1 MYKNVC
7 RHCHAEIECET
18 ARQFANH
25 VRWCTH
31 NPDRNKDKFLLYC
44 CCLVCKTAMTVQSL
58 SQHLVKHDR
67 EGEVKTHCEWCSKPV
82 YKKYTRFCNQ
92 SCAANHSNSIR
103 DYTKF
108 KAGPEKGWM
117 GPQIPYKLLSKRRK
131 EIDNDSHQTRPRKP
145 DKFVTEIC
153 KVCSTPFQKKSAS
166 LAKCCSKDCRMS
178 IISLNRGRHK
188 KSWLESS
195 FSEWLDSKGI
205 LYETEVTVKNLE
217 ENKWYYL
224 DFLFKD
230 LNLIIELDGSQH
242 KDTVDSDTKRDN
254 YLRSIGY
261 TVLRITHE
269 EYQSKKKLPEVE
281 KLLGL

>member
-7 RHCHAEIECET
+7 RHCNAEIECET

-44 CCLVCKTAMTVQSL
+44 CCLVCRDVLTVQSL
-58 SQHLVKHDR
+58 SQHLAKHDS
-67 EGEVKTHCEWCSKPV
+67 ELKVKIHCEWCSKPV
-82 YKKYTRFCNQ
+82 YKKHTRFCNH
-92 SCAANHSNSIR
+92 SCAAIYSNSVR

-108 KAGPEKGWM
+108 KPGPVKGWAGPE
-117 GPQIPYKLLSKRRK
+117 IPRHILNKRR
-131 EIDNDSHQTRPRKP
+131 NNS
-145 DKFVTEIC
+145 DKKLPIYSYIEDHC
-153 KVCSTPFQKKSAS
+153 KVCDSVFTKKSS
-166 LAKCCSKDCRMS
+166 STAKCCSKECRMS

-195 FSEWLDSKGI
+195 FSDWLDSKGI
-205 LYETEVTVKNLE
+205 LYETEVTVKNLK
-217 ENKWYYL
+217 ENKWYYV

-242 KDTVDSDTKRDN
+242 KDTVESDTTRDN
-254 YLRSIGY
+254 YLVSIGY
-261 TVLRITHE
+261 TVLRIAHS
-269 EYQSKKKLPEVE
+269 EYQSKSRLEEIEAV
-281 KLLGL
+281 LGLR